1 MIVALG
7 IECIDSERFERS
19 VLRWGDRLLER
30 LFSDEEQRASG
41 TGRRRHERLA
51 ARFAAKVAARKAL
64 FGAPFSGAT
73 RWRDFEVDRE
83 ATGRPSLRL
92 HGAAHRR
99 AEALGIVRV
108 HLTLTHDAPA
118 CVGHVILEGSDG

>member
-7 IECIDSERFERS
+7 IECIDSERFERA
-19 VLRWGDRLLER
+19 VARWGNRLLER

-73 RWRDFEVDRE
+73 AWRDFEIYRE
-83 ATGRPSLRL
+83 AAGRPLL
-92 HGAAHRR
+92 QFHGAAHRR
-99 AEALGIVRV
+99 AEALGVVRV
-108 HLTLTHDAPA
+108 HLTLTHDSPA
-118 CVGHVILEGSDG
+118 CVGHVVLEGADG

>member
-7 IECIDSERFERS
+7 IECIDSERFERA
-19 VLRWGDRLLER
+19 VLRRGDRLLER
-30 LFSDEEQRASG
+30 LFSEEERRASG

-73 RWRDFEVDRE
+73 GWRDFEIDRRAE
-83 ATGRPSLRL
+83 GSPILRF
-92 HGAAHRR
+92 HGAARRR
-99 AEALGIVRV
+99 AEDLGIVRV
-108 HLTLTHDAPA
+108 HLSLSHDAPA
-118 CVGHVILEGSDG
+118 CVGHVLLEGADG